1 MEKIN
6 LIDFHKR
13 KFSNCFIAVYV
24 VTKDIK
30 IRTDTCISDKK
41 LYFVY
46 GLDIMGNR
54 RIFGIYFNNENDTR
68 FWLEKFEDF
77 QARNLNDILFFITP
91 PDKNIERAVKIV
103 YNSVRIVHSPDS
115 TFESIARFWAE
126 RPSRKM
132 KVALKDLFLAQDY
145 ERYQINLELFK
156 NIYVDNTLILVMLD
170 KMQKEIDT
178 FYQYPQQL
186 RMLFYPFYTIREM
199 KKFLNKLKTKE
210 PLCTNINE
218 IIEFC
223 LPYINSFEL
232 GRNYSKK
239 EWLDLICFLY
249 DNYKDRLEVYLNG

>member
-6 LIDFHKR
+6 LTDFQKR
-13 KFSNCFIAVYV
+13 KFSSCFISIYV

-30 IRTDTCISDKK
+30 IRTDTCIADKK
-41 LYFVY
+41 LYILF

-54 RIFGIYFNNENDTR
+54 KIFGIYFDNENDTR

-91 PDKNIERAVKIV
+91 PNKNIERAVKII
-103 YNSVRIVHSPDS
+103 YNSVKIIHSPDS
-115 TFESIARFWAE
+115 TFDSITKFWADH
-126 RPSRKM
+126 PSRKM

-145 ERYQINLELFK
+145 ERYKINLELFK
-156 NIYVDNTLILVMLD
+156 NIYVDNSLIVIMLD
-170 KMQKEIDT
+170 KMQDEINT
-178 FYQYPQQL
+178 FYQYPQKT
-186 RMLFYPFYTIREM
+186 RVLFYPFYTIHEM

-210 PLCTNINE
+210 PLCTSINE
-218 IIEFC
+218 VIDFC

-249 DNYKDRLEVYLNG
+249 DDYHEKLEVYLNG